1 MTADDR
7 VLFEVDADRRIATI
21 TPANNPAQRNSWRS
35 PRCATFR
42 SSSSTPPPRIDDITG
57 SKSG

>member
-21 TPANNPAQRNSWRS
+21 TPANNPAQRNLL
-35 PRCATFR
+35 
-42 SSSSTPPPRIDDITG
+42 
-57 SKSG
+57 